1 MKKILK
7 IISLMVLLLLFGCK
21 NWKEQAIQDYL
32 QKGYILVDQQE
43 TRIAFIHKKNIVKF
57 DGKIVYFKIFWIDK
71 DNGEDEFI
79 KVLNCNNLEDSFLEK
94 ELDIENVDFSKLEWE
109 KADYPVNKNICGII
123 SE

>member
-1 MKKILK
+1 
-7 IISLMVLLLLFGCK
+7 MVLLLLFGCK